1 MQSGEFWLAATP
13 VHTLY
18 TCAGCNPRRWRQP
31 VCAFGTCK
39 AANLAGRHPCL
50 CFIYV
55 CGLPPQTTAATR
67 VRLRY
72 MQSGEFGC
80 TPPINALYTCA
91 GCHPRRWRQPVCAF
105 GTCKATNFGCTPQ
118 VVLYIRVRIAPP
130 HPHTDDSS
138 QPVCAEGTLPSIAP
152 DFRAQRVVGGVLRP
166 HTKRAEGTQLY
177 PNVFRIIT
185 EIYITFAVR
194 QRN

>member
-1 MQSGEFWLAATP
+1 MLYIRVRVATPDNRGNSCAPSVHAKRRIWLHATP

-39 AANLAGRHPCL
+39 A
-50 CFIYV
+50 
-55 CGLPPQTTAATR
+55 
-67 VRLRY
+67 
-72 MQSGEFGC
+72 
-80 TPPINALYTCA
+80 
-91 GCHPRRWRQPVCAF
+91 
-105 GTCKATNFGCTPQ
+105 TNFGCTPQ
-118 VVLYIRVRIAPP
+118 FVLYIRVRIAPP